1 MEPMI
6 VAVFDT
12 NIILQAILNEGG
24 PADACVR
31 FVFDGQVRLV
41 ITEAVFGEIED
52 VVSRPKMKAKYPQL
66 RTERR
71 NQLIEKLRSIAAA
84 VQEPSKIYSFERDRT
99 DEIFLNLALE
109 FSADHL
115 VTRDRDL
122 LDLRDDLEFISRYP
136 SLKIVDPFEFVQVV
150 RAK

>member
-1 MEPMI
+1 MI

-12 NIILQAILNEGG
+12 NVILQAILNEGG

-31 FVFDGQVRLV
+31 FVFDGQIRLV
-41 ITEAVFGEIED
+41 ITEAIFGED
-52 VVSRPKMKAKYPQL
+52 VVSRPKMKDKYPQL

-71 NQLIEKLRSIAAA
+71 NQLIEKLRGIAAV

-109 FSADHL
+109 FSADHP
-115 VTRDRDL
+115 VRRDRDL
-122 LDLRDDLEFISRYP
+122 LDLRNDLEFISRYP
-136 SLKIVDPFEFVQVV
+136 SLKIVDPFEFLQVA